1 MSEIL
6 QDEPNSAT
14 AAPERNGAPV
24 EHSLKFDTVTR
35 PEPCVIGNLSVDR
48 FTFAQAMTWLTA
60 AIMNHRS
67 PQPIFIA
74 GTNAF
79 VTVLA
84 EHNQKFTDAMA
95 SATVNFADGESIV
108 LASRLMKKPIPA
120 RIPMGEL
127 MVALCAFAANQ
138 QLRIY
143 LLGGLP
149 GAADSAAKKLKS
161 LYPGIEIAGT
171 CCPPNGFELD
181 IARSATVREE
191 ILASGPDI
199 LFVALGCPKQ
209 EIWIHQ
215 NAGYLS
221 ARAIMPVG
229 AAFDTLAGLR
239 VRAPKIAQ
247 RTGTEWLFRLMM
259 EPRRLWKRYLI
270 GNLQFAALVVRQVM
284 SR

>member
-14 AAPERNGAPV
+14 AAPERSGAQV
-24 EHSLKFDTVTR
+24 EHSLKFDAVTR
-35 PEPCVIGNLSVDR
+35 PEPCAVGNLSVDR

-67 PQPIFIA
+67 DRPIFIA

-79 VTVLA
+79 VSVLA
-84 EHNQKFTDAMA
+84 EQNPEFRDAMH

-149 GAADSAAKKLKS
+149 GAAESAAKKLKS
-161 LYPGIEIAGT
+161 LYPGLETAGT

-181 IARSATVREE
+181 IAKSAIVREE
-191 ILASGPDI
+191 ILASRPDI

-247 RTGTEWLFRLMM
+247 QTGTEWLFRLMM

-270 GNLQFAALVVRQVM
+270 GNFQFAALVLRQVM